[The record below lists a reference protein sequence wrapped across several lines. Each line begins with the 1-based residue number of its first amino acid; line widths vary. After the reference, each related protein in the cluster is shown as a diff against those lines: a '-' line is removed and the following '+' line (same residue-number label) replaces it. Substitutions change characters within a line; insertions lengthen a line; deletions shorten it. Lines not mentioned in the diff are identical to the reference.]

1 MDEIS
6 KQDAAQYLG
15 ISLRALERYTQQGRI
30 GVKYIKGKRGRQ
42 ARYQMSELEELKRQL
57 EEPIHRPALANY
69 DNVYSLAPISQ
80 SQPLVSMDDPSSLI
94 DSLIALTDAI
104 KSNPVLVVAKTQ
116 SSPST
121 GSNCK

>member
-42 ARYQMSELEELKRQL
+42 ARYQMS
-57 EEPIHRPALANY
+57 
-69 DNVYSLAPISQ
+69 
-80 SQPLVSMDDPSSLI
+80 
-94 DSLIALTDAI
+94 
-104 KSNPVLVVAKTQ
+104 
-116 SSPST
+116 
-121 GSNCK
+121 